1 MEDYQESW
9 TVYQKALYW
18 DKAENWGKAHDLV
31 DDLNTTDAAWI
42 HAYLH
47 RKEGD
52 DSNAAYWYRRAGK
65 DFYKGSLDQEWET
78 LWENFNP

>member
-1 MEDYQESW
+1 MKEYQENW

-18 DKAENWGKAHDLV
+18 DKEKNWDQAHELVQDLS
-31 DDLNTTDAAWI
+31 TPDAAWI

-52 DSNAAYWYRRAGK
+52 DGNAAFWYKKAGK
-65 DFYKGSLDQEWET
+65 DFYKGTLDQEWEA
-78 LWENFNP
+78 LWNNFNS

>member
-1 MEDYQESW
+1 MKEYQNTW

-18 DKAENWGKAHDLV
+18 DKEEDWDQAHELVQDLG
-31 DDLNTTDAAWI
+31 TSDAAWI

-52 DSNAAYWYRRAGK
+52 NWNAAFWYKKAGK
-65 DFYKGSLDQEWET
+65 EFYKGTLDQEWET
-78 LWENFNP
+78 LWNNFNS